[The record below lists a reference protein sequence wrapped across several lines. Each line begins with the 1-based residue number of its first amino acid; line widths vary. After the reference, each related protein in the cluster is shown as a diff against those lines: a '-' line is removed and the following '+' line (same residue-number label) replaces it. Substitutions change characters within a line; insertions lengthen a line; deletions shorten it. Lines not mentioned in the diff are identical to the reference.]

1 MVFANVFV
9 NVYYMLVEH
18 FLIRCAKLSAV
29 YAGVSPL
36 GLRAHVVLSLEVSL
50 HVALLVGLEVAQLTV
65 VLFKDNNI
73 KIRLH
78 FKSKKISEIV
88 WGLEP
93 GRGIFFMTK
102 KLTLRTY
109 PKCLFMHDDK

>member
-18 FLIRCAKLSAV
+18 FLIRCAKLGAV

-65 VLFKDNNI
+65 VLFKDNII

-78 FKSKKISEIV
+78 FKSKKISEMCGD
-88 WGLEP
+88 WS
-93 GRGIFFMTK
+93 RGEGFFS
-102 KLTLRTY
+102 
-109 PKCLFMHDDK
+109 